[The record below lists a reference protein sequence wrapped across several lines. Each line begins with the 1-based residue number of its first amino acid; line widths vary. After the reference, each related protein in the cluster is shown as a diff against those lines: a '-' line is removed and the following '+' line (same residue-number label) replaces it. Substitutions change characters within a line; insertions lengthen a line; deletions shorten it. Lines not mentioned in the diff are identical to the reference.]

1 MINLFTRSKTLRR
14 IQTATKRIG
23 YGAAAVALLAFTLLL
38 PVRSARAQATDDSV
52 FILVVMA
59 QDETAG
65 AQPDATAST
74 EVTEAPDAVEATES
88 VDTAQ
93 PSDTIETTQPQ
104 ETPQINETPE
114 PEQNEPTLPPP
125 PAVTASDVVE
135 TGEEQAATQSQQ
147 SEASVFDCSNEYI
160 FYSNDANFAA
170 EICGRYGGAL
180 LRWSDGVAVMF
191 SATTP
196 GGGDV
201 VFYPQEIII
210 VQSAPY
216 YEQQGD
222 SVSQIGVAQS
232 LAPDAG
238 KGVVIAVIDS
248 GIDLDHPALAGNI
261 LQAISVIPSSAY
273 GSGGYFSSAYEGAQ
287 DYEGHGSH
295 IAGII
300 AGQTDDLTI
309 GIAPEA
315 QILSIKA
322 LERYGASAAGTTE
335 WLIHAIQFAIAQ
347 NVDIINLSIGGSK
360 SYVSAAQV
368 VFQQAADAGIL
379 VVCAT
384 GNTDGGVTPANTIDY
399 PAAYDDT
406 LAVTCVTV
414 VGDDVTLSGFSRYGE
429 GTDLSAPGVAIYSC
443 NQNGGYSVQSG
454 TSMSC
459 AVVSG
464 IAGMLLSQDASLT
477 PQQIIQLLE
486 QSAHDA
492 GTSGYDTMF
501 GWGVVDARAA
511 LLLLRHPGNG
521 QQHSTLPDTD
531 LPQPAPQ
538 GPAADAANDWLT
550 TQQENGSTQ
559 EDLIPSD
566 QGGQISD
573 QNTNK
578 RSGTGWIWASL
589 CGVLGL
595 TGGTWLLIAREK
607 RRKV

>member
-1 MINLFTRSKTLRR
+1 MSYFCKRSRTLRR
-14 IQTATKRIG
+14 IQAAIRRIG
-23 YGAAAVALLAFTLLL
+23 YGAAAAALLAFVLML
-38 PVRSARAQATDDSV
+38 PARSARAEAADDATV
-52 FILVVMA
+52 LVLVVMA
-59 QDETAG
+59 QDESTGGSTNAAG
-65 AQPDATAST
+65 DPEAAQTTVTTDAS
-74 EVTEAPDAVEATES
+74 
-88 VDTAQ
+88 DTAQ
-93 PSDTIETTQPQ
+93 PVNTLDTPEPR
-104 ETPQINETPE
+104 ETPQTAETPE
-114 PEQNEPTLPPP
+114 PEQIEPT
-125 PAVTASDVVE
+125 TAPTAEPTATVE
-135 TGEEQAATQSQQ
+135 VDAEQAAALPQQ

-160 FYSNDANFAA
+160 FYSNDAAYAA
-170 EICGRYGGAL
+170 DICGRYGGSL

-191 SATTP
+191 STTAP
-196 GGGDV
+196 NGGDV

-222 SVSQIGVAQS
+222 SISQIGNAQT
-232 LAPDAG
+232 LALDAG

-273 GSGGYFSSAYEGAQ
+273 GSGGYFSAAYEGAQ

-300 AGQTDDLTI
+300 AGQTDDSTI

-335 WLIHAIQFAIAQ
+335 WLIHAIQYAIAQ
-347 NVDIINLSIGGSK
+347 KVDIINLSIGGSK

-368 VFQQAADAGIL
+368 VLQQAADAGIL

-384 GNTDGGVTPANTIDY
+384 GNADGGATPANTIDY

-414 VGDDVTLSGFSRYGE
+414 VGDDITLSGFSRYGE

-464 IAGMLLSQDASLT
+464 IAGLLLSQDASLT

-492 GTSGYDTMF
+492 GASGYDTMF

-511 LLLLRHPGNG
+511 LLLLRHPGGGHHNDLPNEAPATEA
-521 QQHSTLPDTD
+521 TLPVPHGTE
-531 LPQPAPQ
+531 
-538 GPAADAANDWLT
+538 ADAATDWLT
-550 TQQENGSTQ
+550 TQQKDDRLQ
-559 EDLIPSD
+559 EDMVPV
-566 QGGQISD
+566 D
-573 QNTNK
+573 QNGQN
-578 RSGTGWIWASL
+578 SGLGNPKQAGAGWIWASL
-589 CGVLGL
+589 CGTFGAA
-595 TGGTWLLIAREK
+595 GAAWLLLTRAK
-607 RRKV
+607 RRQN

>member
-1 MINLFTRSKTLRR
+1 MINLSKRNTVRR
-14 IQTATKRIG
+14 RFQALIRKTA
-23 YGAAAVALLAFTLLL
+23 YGAVAAALLAFTLML
-38 PVRSARAQATDDSV
+38 PVQAAHAETVDDPTLLV
-52 FILVVMA
+52 LVVVG
-59 QDETAG
+59 QEETAG
-65 AQPDATAST
+65 VQTDAAASA
-74 EVTEAPDAVEATES
+74 EVSEEPKAVEATEP
-88 VDTAQ
+88 VETAQ
-93 PSDTIETTQPQ
+93 PADTIETTQPQ
-104 ETPQINETPE
+104 ETPQANETPE
-114 PEQNEPTLPPP
+114 PEQAEATPT
-125 PAVTASDVVE
+125 PAAATSTSAESE
-135 TGEEQAATQSQQ
+135 IEQAAQMPQ
-147 SEASVFDCSNEYI
+147 SEASIFDCSNEYI
-160 FYSNDANFAA
+160 FYSNDANYAA

-180 LRWSDGVAVMF
+180 LRWSDGVGVMF
-191 SATTP
+191 SVTTP

-201 VFYPQEIII
+201 VFYPQEILI
-210 VQSAPY
+210 VQSVPY

-222 SVSQIGVAQS
+222 SISQIGAAQP
-232 LAPDAG
+232 LAANAG
-238 KGVVIAVIDS
+238 SGVVIAVIDS

-261 LQAISVIPSSAY
+261 SQAISVIPSSAY

-309 GIAPEA
+309 GIAPET

-335 WLIHAIQFAIAQ
+335 WLIHAIQYAISQ
-347 NVDIINLSIGGSK
+347 KVDIINLSIGGSK

-368 VFQQAADAGIL
+368 VLKQAADAGIL
-379 VVCAT
+379 VVCAA
-384 GNTDGGVTPANTIDY
+384 GNIDGGSTPADTIDY

-459 AVVSG
+459 AVVAG
-464 IAGMLLSQDASLT
+464 IAGLLLSQDPSLT
-477 PQQIIQLLE
+477 PQQLIQLME

-492 GTSGYDTMF
+492 GSSGYDTMF
-501 GWGVVDARAA
+501 GWGVVDAKAA

-521 QQHSTLPDTD
+521 HHPSTQPNTD
-531 LPQPAPQ
+531 LTQPAPQ
-538 GPAADAANDWLT
+538 GLAANAASDWLT
-550 TQQENGSTQ
+550 TQLETGSTQ
-559 EDLIPSD
+559 AEPVPSD
-566 QGGQISD
+566 QSGQNSD
-573 QNTNK
+573 GNGQK
-578 RSGTGWIWASL
+578 RLESGWIWASV
-589 CGVLGL
+589 CGVLCL
-595 TGGTWLLIAREK
+595 AGGSWLFIARAK